1 MRTLNTL
8 KNVIGNFASNLSLNL
23 LRFVSRIIFI
33 KCLNEVYLG
42 VNGLLSNVLGLLALS
57 ELGISTAINYSLY
70 KPLEK
75 KDKDKIRSLMNFYKK
90 AYTIIAIVVVVMF
103 IERKYYNV
111 ITVHIKLNTTTT
123 T

>member
-70 KPLEK
+70 KPLEE
-75 KDKDKIRSLMNFYKK
+75 KDENKIRSLMNFYKK
-90 AYTIIAIVVVVMF
+90 DRKSVV
-103 IERKYYNV
+103 
-111 ITVHIKLNTTTT
+111 
-123 T
+123 